1 MQTQTNLHKQIA
13 QFYDQS
19 SGLWEA
25 VWGEHMHHGY
35 WNGPDDAKSPK
46 QAQIDLME
54 ELIRLAPR
62 LSPGSRVLDMGC
74 GIGGSSTY
82 LAQRYGFD
90 VTGITLSPVQAERAR
105 ERAKSLGLES
115 KVNFQVT
122 NALKT
127 PFATHSFDLIW
138 SLESGEHMADKKQFL
153 EECYRLLKPGGTLLF
168 ATWCCKDG
176 ALTAREEKILTEIYR
191 MYHLPYVLSIEAYD
205 QLMEDVGF
213 MPVHSLDWS
222 REVEKFWDLVIDSSL
237 NPAILGRIFQS
248 GWLVVQGALAM
259 RLMRQ
264 GYRRG
269 IVRYGVLTGV
279 KA

>member
-1 MQTQTNLHKQIA
+1 MQTQKKLHQQIA

-35 WNGPDDAKSPK
+35 WHGPKDVKSPK
-46 QAQIDLME
+46 QAQIDLIE
-54 ELIRLAPR
+54 ELIRLAPE

-82 LAQRYGFD
+82 LALRYGFD
-90 VTGITLSPVQAERAR
+90 VTGITLSPVQAKRAG
-105 ERAKSLGLES
+105 ERAKSLGLEQQ
-115 KVNFQVT
+115 VNFQVA
-122 NALKT
+122 NALET

-153 EECYRLLKPGGTLLF
+153 EEGYRLLKPGGTLLF

-176 ALTAREEKILTEIYR
+176 AFTPREEKILAEIYR

-205 QLMEDVGF
+205 QLMRGVGF
-213 MPVHSLDWS
+213 QKVRSLDWS

-279 KA
+279 KV

>member
-1 MQTQTNLHKQIA
+1 MQTQTNLHQQIA

-35 WNGPDDAKSPK
+35 WNGPNDVKSPK
-46 QAQIDLME
+46 QAQIDLIE
-54 ELIRLAPR
+54 ELIQLAPG
-62 LSPGSRVLDMGC
+62 LSPGNRVLDMGC

-82 LAQRYGFD
+82 LAQRYGFN
-90 VTGITLSPVQAERAR
+90 VTGITLSPVQAKRAEERT
-105 ERAKSLGLES
+105 KSLGLEQQ
-115 KVNFQVT
+115 VNFQVA
-122 NALKT
+122 NALET
-127 PFATHSFDLIW
+127 PFEANSFDLIW
-138 SLESGEHMADKKQFL
+138 SLESGEHMADKKQCL

-176 ALTAREEKILTEIYR
+176 VLTAREEKILSEIYR

-205 QLMEDVGF
+205 QLIDSIGF
-213 MPVHSLDWS
+213 KQVHSLDWS

-237 NPAILGRIFQS
+237 NPAILGRIVQS
-248 GWLVVQGALAM
+248 GGIVVQGALAM

>member
-1 MQTQTNLHKQIA
+1 MQTQTNLHRQIA

-35 WNGPDDAKSPK
+35 WNGPHDAKSPK
-46 QAQIDLME
+46 QAQIDLIE
-54 ELIRLAPR
+54 ELIRLAP

-82 LAQRYGFD
+82 LAQHYGFD
-90 VTGITLSPVQAERAR
+90 VTGITLSPVQAERAGA
-105 ERAKSLGLES
+105 RAKSLGLEQQ
-115 KVNFQVT
+115 VRFQVA
-122 NALKT
+122 NALEA
-127 PFATHSFDLIW
+127 PFEDNSFDLIW
-138 SLESGEHMADKKQFL
+138 SLESGEHMADKKQCL
-153 EECYRLLKPGGTLLF
+153 KECYRLLKPGGTLLF

-176 ALTAREEKILTEIYR
+176 ALTAREEKILAEIYR

-205 QLMEDVGF
+205 QLMADVGF
-213 MPVHSLDWS
+213 QQVCSLDWS
-222 REVEKFWDLVIDSSL
+222 QEVEKFWDLVIDSSL
-237 NPAILGRIFQS
+237 NVAILGRILQS
-248 GWLVVQGALAM
+248 GGIVVQGALAM

-269 IVRYGVLTGV
+269 IVRYGVLTGA

>member
-1 MQTQTNLHKQIA
+1 MQTQKNLHEQIA

-35 WNGPDDAKSPK
+35 WEGPQDAKSSK
-46 QAQIDLME
+46 QAQIDLIE
-54 ELIRLAPR
+54 QLIGLAPK
-62 LSPGSRVLDMGC
+62 LSSGSRVLDMGC

-82 LAQRYGFD
+82 LAQRYGVE
-90 VTGITLSPVQAERAR
+90 VTGITLSPVQAKRAG
-105 ERAKSLGLES
+105 ERAKNLGLEQQ
-115 KVNFQVT
+115 VNFQVA
-122 NALKT
+122 NALET
-127 PFATHSFDLIW
+127 PFDDNSFDLIW

-153 EECYRLLKPGGTLLF
+153 EECYRILKPGGTLLF

-176 ALTAREEKILTEIYR
+176 VLSAREEKILSEIYR

-205 QLMEDVGF
+205 QLMESTGF
-213 MPVHSLDWS
+213 EQVKNFDWS

-237 NPAILGRIFQS
+237 NPAVIGRIFQS
-248 GWLVVQGALAM
+248 GWIVVQGALAM

-269 IVRYGVLTGV
+269 IVHYGVLTGV

>member
-1 MQTQTNLHKQIA
+1 MQTQKNLHEQIA

-35 WNGPDDAKSPK
+35 WDGPNDDKSSK
-46 QAQIDLME
+46 QAQIDLVE
-54 ELIRLAPR
+54 QLIGLAPK
-62 LSPGSRVLDMGC
+62 LSSGSRVLDMGC

-82 LAQRYGFD
+82 LAQRYGFE
-90 VTGITLSPVQAERAR
+90 VTGITLSPVQAQRAG
-105 ERAKSLGLES
+105 ERAKSLGIEQQ
-115 KVNFQVT
+115 VNFQVA
-122 NALKT
+122 NALET
-127 PFATHSFDLIW
+127 PFESNSFDLIW

-153 EECYRLLKPGGTLLF
+153 AECYRILKPGGTLLF

-176 ALTAREEKILTEIYR
+176 ALSAREEKILSEIYR

-205 QLMEDVGF
+205 QLMESTGF
-213 MPVHSLDWS
+213 EQVKNFDWS
-222 REVEKFWDLVIDSSL
+222 RKVEKFWDLVIDSSL
-237 NPAILGRIFQS
+237 NPAVIGRIFQS
-248 GWLVVQGALAM
+248 GWIVVQGALAM

-269 IVRYGVLTGV
+269 IVHYGVLTGV

>member
-1 MQTQTNLHKQIA
+1 MQTQKNLHEQIA

-35 WNGPDDAKSPK
+35 WEGPNDGKSPK
-46 QAQIDLME
+46 QAQIDLIE
-54 ELIRLAPR
+54 QLIRLAPK

-90 VTGITLSPVQAERAR
+90 VTGITLSPVQAKRAG
-105 ERAKSLGLES
+105 ERAKNLGLEQQ
-115 KVNFQVT
+115 VNFQVA
-122 NALKT
+122 NALAT
-127 PFATHSFDLIW
+127 PFSDNSFDLIW

-153 EECYRLLKPGGTLLF
+153 EECYRILKPGGTLLF
-168 ATWCCKDG
+168 ATWCCKEG
-176 ALTAREEKILTEIYR
+176 TLSAREEKILSEIYR

-205 QLMEDVGF
+205 QLMESTGF
-213 MPVHSLDWS
+213 GQVKNFDWS

-237 NPAILGRIFQS
+237 NPAIIGRIFQS
-248 GWLVVQGALAM
+248 GWIVVQGALAM

-269 IVRYGVLTGV
+269 IVHYGVLTGV

>member
-90 VTGITLSPVQAERAR
+90 VTGITLSPVQAERAG

-176 ALTAREEKILTEIYR
+176 ALTAREEKILAEIYR

-279 KA
+279 KV